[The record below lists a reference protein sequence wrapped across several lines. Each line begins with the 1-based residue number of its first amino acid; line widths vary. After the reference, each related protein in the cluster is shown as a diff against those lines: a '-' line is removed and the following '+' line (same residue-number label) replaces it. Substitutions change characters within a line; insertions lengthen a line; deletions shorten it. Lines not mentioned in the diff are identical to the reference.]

1 MTPLQWKRLF
11 IRILG
16 WVALVVL
23 GLLIA
28 TVGAAAWRM
37 YGKAEEARITHAAA
51 LTALE
56 NLQKRKGAVEESLA
70 RLGTERGIE
79 EEIRLRYQ
87 LAKPGEEQIVLVAS
101 QSLASSSVTPDSK
114 SLWDIISGWFGR

>member
-16 WVALVVL
+16 WVGLILL
-23 GLLIA
+23 GFLITTA
-28 TVGAAAWRM
+28 GAAAWRM
-37 YGKAEEARITHAAA
+37 YGKAEDARVAHADAV
-51 LTALE
+51 TALD
-56 NLQKRKGAVEESLA
+56 NLHKRKGVVETSLA
-70 RLGTERGIE
+70 KLGTERGIE

-101 QSLASSSVTPDSK
+101 QAQASTSAAPENKSV
-114 SLWDIISGWFGR
+114 WDIISGWFR